1 MEPDAAAT
9 CFLFFLAAAPATVP
23 SSFYLL
29 GAMEDAVALKVEM
42 SLAREGNGRERE
54 EEEDGVSRGE
64 WVKVKPQP
72 SALFTVSANQSQPF
86 KA

>member
-1 MEPDAAAT
+1 MQ
-9 CFLFFLAAAPATVP
+9 
-23 SSFYLL
+23 
-29 GAMEDAVALKVEM
+29 VALRVER
-42 SLAREGNGRERE
+42 SLEAEGNGRERE

-72 SALFTVSANQSQPF
+72 SALFTVSANQSQLF